1 VTVAPGLRVE
11 EVTTAAE
18 LGRFRAEW
26 EDLAERAPHAELFET
41 HLWISA
47 WLDTYWKDG
56 PLAFLFVRRGEE
68 LVGLAPLLDD
78 REGRLGCPRAL
89 VTPVNPHARRCSLL
103 AADGPGSVVE
113 AVLGH
118 LERTRR
124 GSRMR
129 LRCCDAASPVVEA
142 LEGRRPLSLVRQK
155 DTNPI
160 IRLAGSWEEYLASR
174 PRHLRHELAR
184 KRRRL
189 ETEWDAKWVSVADAA
204 GAERAMTD
212 VLRIERNSWKDREG
226 TSLVSEP
233 GASAFYTRIAR
244 TCAARGWLRVD
255 LLYLDG
261 EPVAHILGVAHRG
274 THYALK
280 TSYDEAYRAWS
291 PGIVLFQNAIR
302 KAFEDG
308 LATFDFLGADSRWK
322 TELAN
327 DQRAHVEVCAFSGTA
342 LRCRWDRARVA
353 RIKPFL
359 DERAP
364 ALVALRRRV
373 LDRSA
378 EAPETGD

>member
-1 VTVAPGLRVE
+1 MTSPSGLRVE
-11 EVTTAAE
+11 EVTAASE
-18 LGRFRAEW
+18 LGPFQAEW
-26 EDLAERAPHAELFET
+26 EGLAERAPHAELFET

-47 WLDTYWKDG
+47 WLDSFWKDG
-56 PLAFLFVRRGEE
+56 PLAFLFVRSGEE

-78 REGRLGCPRAL
+78 REGSLGCPHSL

-103 AADGPGSVVE
+103 AAGDPGPVVA
-113 AVLGH
+113 AVLAH

-129 LRCCDAASPVVEA
+129 LRCCDASSPVVAA
-142 LEGRRPLSLVRQK
+142 LERRRPLSLMRQK
-155 DTNPI
+155 DASPI
-160 IRLAGSWEEYLASR
+160 IRLEGDWEEYLASR

-184 KRRRL
+184 KRKRL

-244 TCAARGWLRVD
+244 NCAARGMAAPGVAVPGRRAGGAPPGSGLPRHLLRPQD
-255 LLYLDG
+255 LLRRGLPRLVAG
-261 EPVAHILGVAHRG
+261 GRPVPVRHPQGLRG
-274 THYALK
+274 RPGDLRLPGGRLPLEDRTGQRPAGPRRCLRLRRSAL
-280 TSYDEAYRAWS
+280 
-291 PGIVLFQNAIR
+291 
-302 KAFEDG
+302 
-308 LATFDFLGADSRWK
+308 
-322 TELAN
+322 
-327 DQRAHVEVCAFSGTA
+327 H
-342 LRCRWDRARVA
+342 CRWDRARVA

-359 DERAP
+359 EERAP

-373 LDRSA
+373 VDGPA
-378 EAPETGD
+378 KAPEAGD